1 MVSSISTSLGRV
13 VTLALALAALLSGGP
28 RMPFAVQA
36 KNTNVN
42 EKMDALTLV
51 KADNKP
57 IESLAALSSGVYSI
71 VLAEC
76 VRPGCGGGISSPGD
90 QGMYERL
97 FDFIRI
103 IVLLIYMYLL

>member
-1 MVSSISTSLGRV
+1 MMSFVSTPLLRV
-13 VTLALALAALLSGGP
+13 VTTALVLVTFLSHEQ
-28 RMPFAVQA
+28 RMVFAEQA
-36 KNTNVN
+36 TNTNIN

-51 KADNKP
+51 NKP
-57 IESLAALSSGVYSI
+57 IESLAALSSGVYSL
-71 VLAEC
+71 VLAEG
-76 VRPGCGGGISSPGD
+76 VRPGCGGGKSSPGD